1 MVSKLR
7 ILLIHNYY
15 KLPGGEDTV
24 VENEKRLLE
33 EQGYFVCLYTRSNS
47 EMDGFSAWRKLLLPL
62 TAVFSLRTY
71 REVKK
76 LIREQQIDIVHV
88 HNTLALISPSVYY
101 AALRCGRPVV
111 QTLHNYRLICPNGLL
126 YRDGHICEECI
137 KKGYRCAVMHAC
149 YRNSRLQTMISVLAL
164 KVHRLLGVYNRLNL
178 ICLTDFQKRKIEQ
191 RFPKARIFVKPN
203 FTDHIDDQTCY
214 TQNLEAAPYIYVGRM
229 EKNKGIWVL
238 LKAFEQLED
247 VPLLLVG
254 TGPEEKKIKRYL
266 ERKSLKQVRYCG
278 FQEKEWIMKQLK
290 SAKALI
296 LPSQCYETFGMTVV
310 ESFSCKTPVII
321 SDIEV
326 LAEAVREHGAG
337 LVFRHDSPADLCEK
351 VLEIE
356 RNSDFA
362 RQAGICAY
370 QAWEECYGSEGNLHR
385 LEEIYFDASRKIK
398 EKEKREGKDKKE
410 ERERRE
416 KKGKKE
422 EKWKNEEKGKKEER
436 KKREGKSE
444 KNKKRNGRRCKR
456 VVIITNIP
464 SPYRVD
470 FFDYLQRHTHI
481 YEIHILYAAH
491 NEENRSWEIEEDKM
505 RNSHF
510 PDSYTIRIPYR
521 FDTKYIHI
529 SKGATRILKELQPAI
544 VVGAE
549 YNPTALQALR
559 YCLKK
564 GIPYISWTDGTLHS
578 ERGINWLQRRLR
590 SYVVG
595 HASAYIASSTK
606 AREAQL
612 AYGADAERCFIS
624 FLTVDLEKYM
634 VGRTGGKK
642 DTVLKN
648 NAGAESVKHA
658 GGEKQILCVGSLI
671 ERKGVDLLLEAVK
684 GIREDFILALA
695 GSGPEENHLRK
706 LARELGIEDRVKF
719 LGFLSREELKKE
731 YAKSVVFVLPTRQ
744 DCFALVILEA
754 MCAGLPVVCS
764 RYADGAYDLV
774 EDGKNG
780 YIVDPYDK
788 EQLCGCI
795 RALLHDEKLAGRM
808 GEYSQHI
815 LDRFSFAQ
823 VSKGFWDAF
832 AYVEEK

>member
-1 MVSKLR
+1 
-7 ILLIHNYY
+7 
-15 KLPGGEDTV
+15 
-24 VENEKRLLE
+24 
-33 EQGYFVCLYTRSNS
+33 
-47 EMDGFSAWRKLLLPL
+47 
-62 TAVFSLRTY
+62 
-71 REVKK
+71 
-76 LIREQQIDIVHV
+76 
-88 HNTLALISPSVYY
+88 
-101 AALRCGRPVV
+101 
-111 QTLHNYRLICPNGLL
+111 
-126 YRDGHICEECI
+126 
-137 KKGYRCAVMHAC
+137 
-149 YRNSRLQTMISVLAL
+149 
-164 KVHRLLGVYNRLNL
+164 
-178 ICLTDFQKRKIEQ
+178 
-191 RFPKARIFVKPN
+191 
-203 FTDHIDDQTCY
+203 
-214 TQNLEAAPYIYVGRM
+214 
-229 EKNKGIWVL
+229 
-238 LKAFEQLED
+238 
-247 VPLLLVG
+247 
-254 TGPEEKKIKRYL
+254 
-266 ERKSLKQVRYCG
+266 
-278 FQEKEWIMKQLK
+278 MKQLK

-337 LVFRHDSPADLCEK
+337 LVFRHDSPADLCER

-362 RQAGICAY
+362 RKAGICAY

-398 EKEKREGKDKKE
+398 EKE
-410 ERERRE
+410 
-416 KKGKKE
+416 
-422 EKWKNEEKGKKEER
+422 
-436 KKREGKSE
+436 KREGKSE

-505 RNSHF
+505 QNSHF

-529 SKGATRILKELQPAI
+529 SKGAARILKELQPAI